1 MWLRCNLCK
10 AAVPYDRLYGGLC
23 LSCLRQRITYD
34 EGLRY
39 LMAKD
44 FLGYF
49 LDGVTG
55 IRGASTPGLLMEF
68 LDLEIDDVKT
78 GRTAFLDR
86 LRDYIL
92 EDGICARDFAEW
104 LEGRDAS

>member
-1 MWLRCNLCK
+1 MSKCDVCFDLERDDG
-10 AAVPYDRLYGGLC
+10 PYC
-23 LSCLRQRITYD
+23 LNCLRQRITYD

-39 LMAKD
+39 LMARD

-49 LDGVTG
+49 MEGVTG
-55 IRGASTPGLLMEF
+55 IRDASTPGLLMEF
-68 LDLEIDDVKT
+68 LDCETDDVKT